1 MEETLSYLIDFLKV
15 KGFYLIIKGS
25 SDVIFLISS
34 FKDYY
39 KDVYKLG
46 LLEFIELIVFFLAL
60 DEAIDEATDCLLL
73 VGVDCWLIEFTF
85 MDIFWFL
92 SGEINGII
100 FFDNFK
106 LDSVSLD
113 LYGAAKS

>member
-39 KDVYKLG
+39 KDGYKLG
-46 LLEFIELIVFFLAL
+46 LLEFIEFIVFFLAL
-60 DEAIDEATDCLLL
+60 DEATDCLLL